1 MDFVV
6 VVAPVVADRV
16 VDLGCAGLLILA
28 VDRVVEVVVDR
39 LLGFC
44 WLPWVWLGCK
54 KYIYIYKKKVL
65 FYNV

>member
-16 VDLGCAGLLILA
+16 VDLGCAGLLIWA
-28 VDRVVEVVVDR
+28 VDRVVEVVFDR

-44 WLPWVWLGCK
+44 WLPWVWLECK
-54 KYIYIYKKKVL
+54 KIYI
-65 FYNV
+65 